1 MALSYPGMSH
11 RDTDRCVIRPAGAAY
26 LDAILALEQ
35 RSFDRDAQT
44 RRSLHYLLTRA
55 NAINLAAEVDDRLA
69 GYLTLLL
76 RRGARAARVYSIAV
90 DAAARGQ
97 GLAGQLLSTAETHAS
112 RRGCNR
118 MVCEVRASNQ
128 ASLALFTGCG
138 YQRNR
143 DLPAYYPG
151 GEDGVR
157 LEKRL
162 T

>member
-1 MALSYPGMSH
+1 MTSEP
-11 RDTDRCVIRPAGAAY
+11 IRAATAAD

-44 RRSLHYLLTRA
+44 RRSLRYLLTRA
-55 NAINLAAEVDDRLA
+55 NAVNIAAERNGRLA

-97 GLAGQLLSTAETHAS
+97 GLAAQLLSAAESHAIQ
-112 RRGCNR
+112 RGCNR
-118 MVCEVRASNQ
+118 MVCEVRASNR
-128 ASLALFTGCG
+128 ASLALFTSHG
-138 YQRNR
+138 YQRKR

>member
-1 MALSYPGMSH
+1 MPPHDPDLPF
-11 RDTDRCVIRPAGAAY
+11 IRPVEPAD
-26 LDAILALEQ
+26 LDAIVALE
-35 RSFDRDAQT
+35 RRCFDRDTQT
-44 RRSLHYLLTRA
+44 RRSLRYLLTRA
-55 NAINLAAEVDDRLA
+55 NAINLAAECDGRLT

-76 RRGARAARVYSIAV
+76 RRGAQAARVYSIAV
-90 DAAARGQ
+90 DPAARGR
-97 GLAGQLLSTAETHAS
+97 GLAGQLLHAAEAHAT
-112 RRGCNR
+112 RRDCNR

-128 ASLALFTGCG
+128 TSLALFTSHG
-138 YQRNR
+138 YQRKR

>member
-1 MALSYPGMSH
+1 MPPHDPDLPF
-11 RDTDRCVIRPAGAAY
+11 IRPVEPAD
-26 LDAILALEQ
+26 LDAIVALE
-35 RSFDRDAQT
+35 RRCFDRDAQT
-44 RRSLHYLLTRA
+44 RRSLRYLLTQA
-55 NAINLAAEVDDRLA
+55 NAINLAGQCDGRLA

-90 DAAARGQ
+90 DPSARGR
-97 GLAGQLLSTAETHAS
+97 GMAGRLLGTAETHAI

-118 MVCEVRASNQ
+118 MVCEVRASNR